1 MFNLAATPGTGPN
14 TSALAV
20 IRAKSREDAWADLPR
35 DRCLVMGILNVTEDS
50 FSDGG
55 RFLNVD
61 AAIAHGL
68 EMMRAGA
75 DIIDVGGES
84 TRCLLYTSPS
94 PRD

>member
-14 TSALAV
+14 TSALPV
-20 IRAKSREDAWADLPR
+20 IRAKSREDAWADLPH

-61 AAIAHGL
+61 AAIAHGV
-68 EMMRAGA
+68 ET
-75 DIIDVGGES
+75 VS
-84 TRCLLYTSPS
+84 YTHL
-94 PRD
+94 